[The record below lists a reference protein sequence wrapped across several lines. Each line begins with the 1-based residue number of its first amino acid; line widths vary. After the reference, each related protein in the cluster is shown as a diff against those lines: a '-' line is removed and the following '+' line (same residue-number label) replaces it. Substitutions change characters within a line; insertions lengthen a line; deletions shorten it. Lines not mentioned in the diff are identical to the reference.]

1 MTTNVNIVV
10 PVLRKEEGI
19 NYYRKTLT
27 GSTSGILRGMP
38 MDIPGGLT
46 ATNFTCGTDKGYILN
61 ETIDN
66 NVCYTNCKV
75 KSGVQDNMK
84 DSNNNVI
91 KYHDT
96 KSYLRAKC
104 MTYEQ
109 KNKKHDTKCS
119 TDCNKI
125 IINKKSNDQFKTQGA
140 VSSGARLQKLKVNT
154 IQNNN
159 TQYRG
164 NLQRNFIN
172 NNTNSCYRWRR
183 MGSKI
188 YCN

>member
-84 DSNNNVI
+84 DSNV
-91 KYHDT
+91 
-96 KSYLRAKC
+96 YLEI
-104 MTYEQ
+104 YLE
-109 KNKKHDTKCS
+109 NKKKINLDTYLS
-119 TDCNKI
+119 DFTNTSYYFKI
-125 IINKKSNDQFKTQGA
+125 NFP
-140 VSSGARLQKLKVNT
+140 
-154 IQNNN
+154 QN
-159 TQYRG
+159 
-164 NLQRNFIN
+164 
-172 NNTNSCYRWRR
+172 
-183 MGSKI
+183 
-188 YCN
+188 